1 MHKSFL
7 IGILVLAMFTS
18 GFAQN
23 SKWTAWET
31 EADTLM
37 SHEDFKGAIKLYSKV
52 VTDSKLKEKVAY
64 RALYKR
70 AVAYYSMS
78 DFKNSIQDISTFLKE
93 FPQNPQAHILR
104 ALSYR
109 ELNDIDNQLVDI
121 EAALELMGGE
131 PQIMKWRAGLLMEKE
146 EYQLAKQDLLVVQQI
161 QDDPEVQMNL
171 AFTYYSLEQ
180 PDSALLAINRAIALD
195 ATFAPAYL
203 YGGSFALEEENYELA
218 LKYLD
223 VALRMEP
230 ENTTAIF
237 YKGIALIELER
248 VDEGCRCLNQAF
260 YAGVDDAADYLKQS
274 CYEVFK

>member
-1 MHKSFL
+1 MHRGFL
-7 IGILVLAMFTS
+7 IGFFTLAIITS

-23 SKWTAWET
+23 PKWAAWET

-37 SHEDFKGAIKLYSKV
+37 SREDFKGAIKLYSKV
-52 VTDSKLKEKVAY
+52 VTDSKLKDKVAY

-70 AVAYYSMS
+70 AVAYYSS
-78 DFKNSIQDISTFLKE
+78 SNFNNSIKDISTFITE
-93 FPQNPQAHILR
+93 YPQNPQAHILR

-109 ELNDIDNQLVDI
+109 ELNDVDNQLIDI

-131 PQIMKWRAGLLMEKE
+131 PQIMKWRATLLMEKE
-146 EYQLAKQDLLVVQQI
+146 EYELAKQDLLVVQQI
-161 QDDPEVQMNL
+161 QDDPEVEMNL
-171 AFTYYSLEQ
+171 AFAYYSLQ
-180 PDSALLAINRAIALD
+180 NIDSALIAVNKAIELD
-195 ATFAPAYL
+195 ATFAAAYL
-203 YGGSFALEEENYELA
+203 YGGSFALEAENYALA

-223 VALRMEP
+223 VALRMESD
-230 ENTTAIF
+230 NTTALF
-237 YKGIALIELER
+237 YKGIALIELKR

>member
-109 ELNDIDNQLVDI
+109 KLNDIDNQLVDI